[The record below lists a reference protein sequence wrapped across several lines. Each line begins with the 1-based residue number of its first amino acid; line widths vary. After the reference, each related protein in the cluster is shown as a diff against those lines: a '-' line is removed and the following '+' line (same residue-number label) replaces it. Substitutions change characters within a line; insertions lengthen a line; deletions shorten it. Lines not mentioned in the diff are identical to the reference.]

1 MYSHSDLQMTTRAPV
16 LVQLYALFRPELWNW
31 FSISS

>member
-1 MYSHSDLQMTTRAPV
+1 MQINRAPV